1 MKATP
6 AANVTDTSMGTAT
19 YTMTSTSAR
28 PSPMA
33 VSFYTISSDTH
44 VAWICMDT
52 PCFDLEVLASI
63 HGPFYSDRLL
73 ISFETGFIVAS
84 LRG

>member
-1 MKATP
+1 
-6 AANVTDTSMGTAT
+6 
-19 YTMTSTSAR
+19 
-28 PSPMA
+28 MA

-63 HGPFYSDRLL
+63 RGPFYSDRLL